1 MGIDFAIAWSFEPA
15 WVVGWA
21 ALLAITCLAAWG
33 LNLIALPG
41 NWISIG
47 ALSLYVWLGP
57 ETGRAAIGIY
67 VLVAALLLAVLGELL
82 EFAAAAV
89 GAKRAGASRRST
101 LYALIGSVAGAIL
114 GAVIGIPIPA
124 VGSILAAILFG
135 GVGATL
141 GAMYGEWSQGRP
153 WRESWA
159 IGHAAFWGRTMG
171 MLGKLLAGMAIV
183 LLVPSEAS

>member
-114 GAVIGIPIPA
+114 GAAYADRIPEELTPAGRLVVPA
-124 VGSILAAILFG
+124 VQDL
-135 GVGATL
+135 
-141 GAMYGEWSQGRP
+141 P
-153 WRESWA
+153 DA
-159 IGHAAFWGRTMG
+159 IGALLGTAVPLQLLTERLARERGVNPDPIRRDNPRYLRAAE
-171 MLGKLLAGMAIV
+171 A
-183 LLVPSEAS
+183 PSAS